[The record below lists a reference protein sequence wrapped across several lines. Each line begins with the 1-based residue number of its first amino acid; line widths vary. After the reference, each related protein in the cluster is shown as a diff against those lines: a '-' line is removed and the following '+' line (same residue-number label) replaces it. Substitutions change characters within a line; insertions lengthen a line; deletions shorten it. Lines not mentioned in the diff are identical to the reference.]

1 MINWDQVI
9 QTLSDGKV
17 VTVDPAR
24 WNMSNPEYAEMLKL
38 WTDSNFNTDSVKW
51 TNYYD
56 TQDIEN
62 KIATELSIIPLR
74 SWISCIEPG
83 YMTGYHYDIDDNEA
97 DYLKHGII
105 KRYSVFISKPSV
117 GHLFILGKEYF
128 YNNSQGT
135 IVKWNNYKD
144 WHNGINGGLENKYMF
159 HIIGY

>member
-1 MINWDQVI
+1 MIDWNYTI
-9 QTLSDGKV
+9 QELTDGKI
-17 VTVDPAR
+17 VTVDPDR
-24 WNMSNPEYAEMLKL
+24 WNMNNPEYAKMLKL
-38 WTDSNFNTDSVKW
+38 WTDSNFNTGSVKW
-51 TNYYD
+51 TNYYN
-56 TQDIEN
+56 TQEIE
-62 KIATELSIIPLR
+62 KKLAVELSITPLR

-83 YMTGYHYDIDDNEA
+83 FMTGYHYDIDDNEET
-97 DYLKHGII
+97 YLTHGTI

-135 IVKWNNYKD
+135 IVKWSNYRE